1 MTSKPETHVHGGGKR
16 SGKNPWVRWG
26 VLAACL
32 ALVTFGGSR
41 LTLTDPAPTATQP
54 PAPDSAASQPAPTV
68 NGLPLL
74 TVPEDGG
81 SYGFEGYMC
90 YDISELAHPNMWDED
105 VDWKTLPVYQNPVT
119 YDHAGKAV
127 GGVDWVAMER
137 RLLDTAV
144 RMGLDPK
151 NLTITDDAPDEAAR
165 ERMRNKYAAAG
176 EMVPAG
182 AFDPTELRIEREDL
196 TLSVDGSGMV
206 EVEWTPALT
215 LLEELQFENYSTA
228 EELEGVAAWLLE
240 EYRDLI
246 GMEHPAAV
254 LFGGDR
260 DIYGRQSYALFFCET
275 GKEGVEAFLQAE
287 LGEQVRFACDD
298 EGKLWLFRASLSN
311 RIELLGDY
319 PIIDAETARAL
330 LMAGNYTTTVPHT
343 ITAQDESLIGRVELV
358 YRTSRY
364 DETFMPYDR
373 FYVELPEMEREG
385 GLKTYGAYYV
395 PAVESRYLTALPV
408 WDGSWN

>member
-151 NLTITDDAPDEAAR
+151 ELTITDNAPDEAAR

-176 EMVPAG
+176 EMVPVG

-196 TLSVDGSGMV
+196 TLSVDGSGMM

-215 LLEELQFENYSTA
+215 LPEELQFENYSTA
-228 EELEGVAAWLLE
+228 EELEAVAAWLLE

-260 DIYGRQSYALFFCET
+260 DIRGGVDTET
-275 GKEGVEAFLQAE
+275 LMDAQPGEASQIEGQNV
-287 LGEQVRFACDD
+287 
-298 EGKLWLFRASLSN
+298 
-311 RIELLGDY
+311 
-319 PIIDAETARAL
+319 
-330 LMAGNYTTTVPHT
+330 VPPVIPQRPTQH
-343 ITAQDESLIGRVELV
+343 LVELHIAPGAIHATEAPLLQLHAQFIIGGQLV
-358 YRTSRY
+358 
-364 DETFMPYDR
+364 
-373 FYVELPEMEREG
+373 LGIAHLIMEE
-385 GLKTYGAYYV
+385 A
-395 PAVESRYLTALPV
+395 
-408 WDGSWN
+408 DGC